1 MRQIIL
7 QGLEQVYSKLFHMIA
22 EFLPRFLVM
31 LIIVLIGL
39 LVALVLR
46 YILGGVLGLTKL
58 DRVAEHSFR
67 CHHAG
72 LGHRFR
78 LGRSGS
84 RPQSAGAILRRR
96 QKG

>member
-7 QGLEQVYSKLFHMIA
+7 QGLEQVYSKLLHMIA

-46 YILGGVLGLTKL
+46 YILRGFWASPNSIASPSSLAPRAFFAWPIFL
-58 DRVAEHSFR
+58 
-67 CHHAG
+67 
-72 LGHRFR
+72 
-78 LGRSGS
+78 
-84 RPQSAGAILRRR
+84 P
-96 QKG
+96 

>member
-46 YILGGVLGLTKL
+46 SILGGVLGLTKL
-58 DRVAEHSFR
+58 DRVAEQSGASRVLRMAHLPSHERAAQPLHF
-67 CHHAG
+67 
-72 LGHRFR
+72 LGHLACLS
-78 LGRSGS
+78 LG
-84 RPQSAGAILRRR
+84 
-96 QKG
+96 